1 MAQQVLT
8 TLDFAGVGRIQNL
21 PDGANAQDAATVAQ
35 LRAAIEGL
43 AQKDDVR
50 VRTASNISL
59 ASPGA
64 TVDGVTMVL
73 NDRVLVAGQTA
84 AAENGIYVWN
94 GAAVPMTRAADGSTG
109 PELVSAIVP
118 VAEGTSAG
126 TVWRQTAVN
135 ITLGTTA
142 IAFVAFGT
150 VSPPASES
158 TAGIAEI
165 ATQSETDTGTDDAR
179 IVTPAKL
186 AGWSGRVRRFQQTI
200 GDGTATQFTVTHNFN
215 TRDVQVQVFRTSG
228 NFDMVLVDVDL
239 TSTNAVRITFNS
251 APAAGAFRVVVVA

>member
-1 MAQQVLT
+1 MAQVLT
-8 TLDFAGVGRIQNL
+8 TLDFNNSGRIINL
-21 PDGANAQDAATVAQ
+21 PDGIQPQDAATVAQ
-35 LRAAIEGL
+35 LRAAVEGL

-64 TVDGVTMVL
+64 TLDGVSMSL
-73 NDRVLVAGQTA
+73 NDRVLVAGQTTG
-84 AAENGIYVWN
+84 AENGIYIWN
-94 GAAVPMTRAADGSTG
+94 GAAVPMTRAADANTG
-109 PELVSAIVP
+109 TELLSAIVP
-118 VAEGTSAG
+118 VTEGTSAG

-135 ITLGTTA
+135 IVLGTTI

-158 TAGIAEI
+158 SAGIAEI
-165 ATQSETDTGTDDAR
+165 ATQSETDAGTDDQR

-186 AGWSGRVRRFQQTI
+186 ANWGGRTRRLSQTI

-215 TRDVQVQVFRTSG
+215 TRDIDVLVRRNSG
-228 NFDMVLVDVDL
+228 NFDQVLVDVEYP
-239 TSTNAVRITFNS
+239 TVNTVRLTFNS
-251 APAAGAFRVVVVA
+251 APASGAFQVFLQA

>member
-1 MAQQVLT
+1 MAQVLT
-8 TLDFAGVGRIQNL
+8 TLDFNNSGRIINL
-21 PDGANAQDAATVAQ
+21 PDGSNPQDAATVAQ

-64 TVDGVTMVL
+64 TLDGVTMVV
-73 NDRVLVAGQTA
+73 NDRVLVSAQTA
-84 AAENGIYVWN
+84 AVDNGIYIWN
-94 GAAVPMTRAADGSTG
+94 GAAVPMTRSADASTG
-109 PELVSAIVP
+109 AELLSAIVP
-118 VAEGTSAG
+118 VTEGTSAG

-150 VSPPASES
+150 VAAQASES

-165 ATQSETDTGTDDAR
+165 ATQAETDTGTDDQR

-186 AGWSGRVRRFQQTI
+186 ANWAGRLRRFTQTI
-200 GDGTATQFTVTHNFN
+200 GDGTATQFTLTHNFN
-215 TRDVQVQVFRTSG
+215 TRDIDVTVRRASG
-228 NFDMVLVDVDL
+228 NFDQVIVDIDYPTVN
-239 TSTNAVRITFNS
+239 TARITFAA
-251 APAAGAFRVVVVA
+251 APAAGAFQAFLQA

>member
-8 TLDFAGVGRIQNL
+8 TLDFANSGRITNL
-21 PDGANAQDAATVAQ
+21 PDGTQPQDAATVAQ

-64 TVDGVTMVL
+64 TLDGVTMVL
-73 NDRVLVAGQTA
+73 NDRVLVAGQTS

-109 PELVSAIVP
+109 AELLSAIVP
-118 VAEGTSAG
+118 VTEGTSAG
-126 TVWRQTAVN
+126 TVWRQTSVN

-142 IAFVAFGT
+142 ITFVAFGT
-150 VSPPASES
+150 VAAAASETS
-158 TAGIAEI
+158 AGIAEI

-186 AGWSGRVRRFQQTI
+186 ANWAGRVRRLSQTI
-200 GDGTATQFTVTHNFN
+200 GDGTATQFTITHNFN
-215 TRDVQVQVFRTSG
+215 TRDVDVTVRRTSG
-228 NFDMVLVDVDL
+228 NFDAVIVDVDYP
-239 TSTNAVRITFNS
+239 TVNTTRITF
-251 APAAGAFRVVVVA
+251 AAPPAAGAFQAFLQA